1 MTGTLLESSAAS
13 STVVRPRFKLDA
25 RILRSGSIAS
35 ALSATRLR
43 RCCRSVT
50 SRRLNAFMEASPT
63 DRATVVPA
71 TQCDS
76 HQQKH
81 RVTLPLDTQSR
92 QAGMC
97 RRLAVTRVPRS
108 DKEFVN
114 DENLL
119 GQRVARKG

>member
-13 STVVRPRFKLDA
+13 STVVRPRFRLDA

-43 RCCRSVT
+43 SCCRSVT

-63 DRATVVPA
+63 DRATAMPA
-71 TQCDS
+71 AKCDS
-76 HQQKH
+76 HQRKH
-81 RVTLPLDTQSR
+81 RVASVLVTESR
-92 QAGMC
+92 QAGMS
-97 RRLAVTRVPRS
+97 RRLAVTRGAPS

-114 DENLL
+114 VENLL

>member
-13 STVVRPRFKLDA
+13 STVVRPRFRLDA

-43 RCCRSVT
+43 SCCRSVT
-50 SRRLNAFMEASPT
+50 SRRLNAFMQPSPT
-63 DRATVVPA
+63 DRATVMPA
-71 TQCDS
+71 AKCDS
-76 HQQKH
+76 HQRKH
-81 RVTLPLDTQSR
+81 PVASELDTQSR
-92 QAGMC
+92 QAGMG
-97 RRLAVTRVPRS
+97 RPLAVTRLPRS

-119 GQRVARKG
+119 GQRVARTG